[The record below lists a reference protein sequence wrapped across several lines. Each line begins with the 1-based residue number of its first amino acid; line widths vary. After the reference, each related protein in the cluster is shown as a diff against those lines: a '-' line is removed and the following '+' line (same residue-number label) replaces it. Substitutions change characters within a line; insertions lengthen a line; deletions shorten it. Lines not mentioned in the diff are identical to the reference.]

1 MPHLSDLG
9 REVLVAKA
17 REVRLNAYA
26 PYSNYS
32 VGAALESTDGKIW
45 VGANVEN
52 VSFGATLCAERAA
65 VLAMVAGGSRQ
76 IKRLALCTRDGG
88 YPCGLC
94 LQVLLE
100 FSLDPN
106 AVEIVVTS
114 DQGGLE
120 IRNLHEL
127 IPFGFSSSQV
137 RRTE

>member
-1 MPHLSDLG
+1 LPHLSDPS
-9 REVLVAKA
+9 REALVAKA

-32 VGAALESTDGKIW
+32 VGAALESSDGKVW

-65 VLAMVAGGSRQ
+65 VLAMVAGGSRE
-76 IKRLALCTRDGG
+76 IKRLVLSTRDGG

-100 FSLDPN
+100 FSADPW

-114 DQGGLE
+114 DQGGFE

-137 RRTE
+137 RRT